1 MGMVYTWL
9 AVAVL
14 AIVVEVI
21 VPGLVA
27 IWFVPSALVAM
38 LLSFISVPVGI
49 QIVAFLVASVVFI
62 FLSRKFISIKGQKNK
77 TNIDAVVGERCIVT
91 ERIDNIHGTGKVKL
105 NGMDWTARTHDETI
119 YEVDEIVFVDRVE
132 GVKLIVKKQKIII

>member
-9 AVAVL
+9 AVIVI

-21 VPGLVA
+21 VPGLVS

-38 LLSFISVPVGI
+38 LLSFASVPVVV
-49 QIVAFLVASVVFI
+49 QIVVFLLASVAFI
-62 FLSRKFISIKGQKNK
+62 FLSRKFICSRNKNTK

-91 ERIDNIHGTGKVKL
+91 EKIDNIHGTGKVKL
-105 NGMDWTARTHDETI
+105 NGMDWTARSSDEAI
-119 YEVDEIVFVDRVE
+119 LYEIDDIVFVDRVE
-132 GVKLIVKKQKIII
+132 GVKLIVKK

>member
-9 AVAVL
+9 AVAVI

-132 GVKLIVKKQKIII
+132 GVKLIVKK

>member
-91 ERIDNIHGTGKVKL
+91 ERIDNIHGTGKDSCMRIYGAFVCNEGDDFGFVKL
-105 NGMDWTARTHDETI
+105 HS
-119 YEVDEIVFVDRVE
+119 
-132 GVKLIVKKQKIII
+132 L

>member
-9 AVAVL
+9 AVAVI

-27 IWFVPSALVAM
+27 IWFVPSALIAM
-38 LLSFISVPVGI
+38 LLSFMSVPVAL
-49 QIVAFLVASVVFI
+49 QIVVFLLASVGFVFI
-62 FLSRKFISIKGQKNK
+62 SRKYICVKGKKTK
-77 TNIDAVVGERCIVT
+77 TNVDAVIGKRCIVT
-91 ERIDNIHGTGKVKL
+91 EKIDNIHGTGKVKL
-105 NGMDWTARTHDETI
+105 NGMDWTARSCDEAL

-132 GVKLIVKKQKIII
+132 GVKLIVKK

>member
-132 GVKLIVKKQKIII
+132 GVKLIVKK

>member
-9 AVAVL
+9 AGAVL

>member
-9 AVAVL
+9 AGAVL

-132 GVKLIVKKQKIII
+132 GVKLIVKK